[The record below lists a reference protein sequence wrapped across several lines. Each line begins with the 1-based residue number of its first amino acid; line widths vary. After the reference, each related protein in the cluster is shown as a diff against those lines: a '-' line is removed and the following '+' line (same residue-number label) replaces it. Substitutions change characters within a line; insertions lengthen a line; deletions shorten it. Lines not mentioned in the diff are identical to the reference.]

1 MTLCSFPVFLE
12 ARRIK
17 LHAFSVAWPWRRPSS
32 AKRLLCTSYTLC
44 RGGLLTL
51 YSIYSAPRQKTLY
64 FLEKLS
70 RLLLLGGFIAYSR
83 QTSFCK
89 TWKSF
94 RPIVQYF
101 VYDEWNEGW
110 TLIKLRPGTRNRVR
124 LHEYFSQCYTS
135 VQIIKIRMTEETA
148 RCI

>member
-1 MTLCSFPVFLE
+1 MFFPCLPRGEEVKAPCILNRVTMK
-12 ARRIK
+12 ARSRG
-17 LHAFSVAWPWRRPSS
+17 
-32 AKRLLCTSYTLC
+32 KRLLCTSYTFY
-44 RGGLLTL
+44 RGELLTL
-51 YSIYSAPRQKTLY
+51 YSIYLAPRQKTLY

-70 RLLLLGGFIAYSR
+70 LSLLLGGFIAYSR

-101 VYDEWNEGW
+101 VYDEWNAGW
-110 TLIKLRPGTRNRVR
+110 TLIKLKPGTRNRVR
-124 LHEYFSQCYTS
+124 LYEYFSQCYTS
-135 VQIIKIRMTEETA
+135 VQIIKIRMTAETA